1 MSPTQSHSQRFPFK
15 FSRVHFFQCFQSPP
29 KIPSRNSA
37 YPKHFFT
44 QHYEK
49 HDHRHELKTQR
60 LNSTSKLSNVAL
72 NFQMCPSVLLR
83 SIHTKIKFLNSK
95 LFHHLEQTK
104 KHKLQNLTNLR
115 KNRTA
120 PLENQNHHTVVTIPE
135 NLPLSNAEKSVLSK
149 GLNFVPI
156 SKKSDEFTTRQ
167 DVEKFLRRV
176 QLRPRP
182 HVSGYF

>member
-1 MSPTQSHSQRFPFK
+1 MSPTQSNSQRFPLK
-15 FSRVHFFQCFQSPP
+15 FPRVHFLQCFQFQP

-37 YPKHFFT
+37 YPGHVFT

-49 HDHRHELKTQR
+49 YNESHVLKTQQTKQANNR
-60 LNSTSKLSNVAL
+60 ISLSTFHCISFCFTRIYSHQN
-72 NFQMCPSVLLR
+72 PS
-83 SIHTKIKFLNSK
+83 SK
-95 LFHHLEQTK
+95 LFRHSEKTE
-104 KHKLQNLTNLR
+104 KHKAHLTNPR

-135 NLPLSNAEKSVLSK
+135 NQPLSNAEKSCLSK

-156 SKKSDEFTTRQ
+156 SKKTEEFTTRQ

-176 QLRPRP
+176 QVGLHQRANL
-182 HVSGYF
+182 HQ